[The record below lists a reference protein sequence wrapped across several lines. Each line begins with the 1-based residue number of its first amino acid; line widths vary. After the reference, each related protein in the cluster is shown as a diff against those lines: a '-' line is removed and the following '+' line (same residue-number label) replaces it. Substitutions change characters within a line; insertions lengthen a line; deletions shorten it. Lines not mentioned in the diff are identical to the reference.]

1 MTIPGVS
8 RVVLITLD
16 GLGVGAL
23 PDASLYGDEG
33 VDTLGHLVQAS
44 PSLHLPHLVRMGL
57 GSLHPCANLA
67 RPTSPSACYG
77 RMAER
82 SAGKDTTTGHWEI
95 AGLIMP
101 EPLPTFPQGFPPEIM
116 AAFQRETG
124 LLPLGNVAA
133 SGTEILQRLGEEHL
147 RSARP
152 IVYTSVDSVFQIAAH
167 EDIIPPER
175 LYELCRIARRLLD
188 PYRVG
193 RVIARPFVGQ
203 SASTFQ
209 RSNRRRDFSLPPV
222 APTILDRLLERGIDV
237 IGVGKISDIF
247 AGQGLTRSIKTGGN
261 DEGMTQTLRELRR
274 LGHGLV
280 FTNLVDFDMLYG
292 HRRDVAG
299 YARALE
305 RFDAWLP
312 SLQETMDEKDLLIL
326 TADHGCDPTAHGTDH
341 TREYVPLL
349 VWGPGIAQG
358 VDLGTRSSFAD
369 VAATL
374 GDLFGCAGGE
384 GTSFAERLHRLN
396 DSEAG

>member
-1 MTIPGVS
+1 MNIPGIS

-23 PDASLYGDEG
+23 PDAAHYGDEG
-33 VDTLGHLVQAS
+33 VDTFGHLLQAN
-44 PSLHLPHLVRMGL
+44 PFLHLPHLVGMGL
-57 GSLHPCANLA
+57 GSLHPCSGLS
-67 RPTSPSACYG
+67 RPSCPSACYG

-95 AGLIMP
+95 AGLIMS

-116 AAFQRETG
+116 AAFHRETG

-167 EDIIPPER
+167 EDIIPPQR

-193 RVIARPFVGQ
+193 RVIARPFLGQ
-203 SASTFQ
+203 SAATFE
-209 RSNRRRDFSLPPV
+209 RTNRRRDFSLPPV
-222 APTILDRLLERGIDV
+222 APTILDRLLARGLDV

-247 AGQGLTRSIKTGGN
+247 AGQGLSRSIKTGGN
-261 DEGMTQTLRELRR
+261 DEGMTQTLREFRR
-274 LGHGLV
+274 LGQGMV

-299 YARALE
+299 FARALAK
-305 RFDAWLP
+305 FDAWLP
-312 SLQETMDEKDLLIL
+312 SLLEAMDEKDMLIL
-326 TADHGCDPTAHGTDH
+326 TADHGCDPTAYGTDH

-384 GTSFAERLHRLN
+384 GTSFAERLHRKN
-396 DSEAG
+396 DRENG